1 MPRWSRRCLRPLRS
15 IALRPSRLIGGMV
28 GWDGFWW
35 VVGIAAVLAIGGLLS
50 WRYWDALADDKES
63 LSTTI
68 RNVGLVVGGIIAI
81 LLAVW
86 RSIVAERQADTAQ
99 QSLLNERYERGA
111 EMLGSDVLSVRLGGI
126 YALQRLAQEHPEE
139 YHLQIMRLMC
149 AFVRYPTED
158 QSFLDK
164 QSTDEPTP
172 LIRPDIDAAM
182 AAFVNRDE
190 QRLDIESEA
199 HFTVDLQTAKLRG
212 AHYAHAN
219 LSGARLHRADMSK
232 AELPNAHMSGSDLT
246 CANLSEANLSR
257 ADLSYADL
265 DDAELPNATLIR
277 TLRGAIMTGATLT
290 GANLVDAND
299 LGLADLTGRTGGVSG
314 MRDYLVRRAR
324 RRNNLSRARLIGTH
338 TTDLSGSRL
347 IGTNLSGARL
357 DDAECHPHTHNHDR
371 GNSDWSEPCRR
382 QGTDLT
388 GANIAHANLSGAS
401 LRGGAELSGA
411 NLSTYD
417 LSGNSEPWH
426 TAWPATGLTQA
437 QLDEACAD
445 PDNPPRLDGVLDA
458 ETGKLLVWRGKPV
471 ESPSA

>member
-1 MPRWSRRCLRPLRS
+1 M
-15 IALRPSRLIGGMV
+15 
-28 GWDGFWW
+28 GWNGFWW
-35 VVGIAAVLAIGGLLS
+35 VVGIAAVLAIGVLLS
-50 WRYWDALADDKES
+50 WSYWDALAES

-68 RNVGLVVGGIIAI
+68 RNVGLVIGGIIAI
-81 LLAVW
+81 VLAVW

-126 YALQRLAQEHPEE
+126 YALQRLAHEHPKE

-199 HFTVDLQTAKLRG
+199 HFTVDFQTAKLRG

-232 AELPNAHMSGSDLT
+232 AELPNANMSGSDLT

-277 TLRGAIMTGATLT
+277 TVMTGATLT
-290 GANLVDAND
+290 GANLVDAD
-299 LGLADLTGRTGGVSG
+299 LGLADLTDAEL
-314 MRDYLVRRAR
+314 RDARLPRAGLVDA
-324 RRNNLSRARLIGTH
+324 NLSRARLIG
-338 TTDLSGSRL
+338 TDLSGSRL

-357 DDAECHPHTHNHDR
+357 I
-371 GNSDWSEPCRR
+371 
-382 QGTDLT
+382 GTDLT
-388 GANIAHANLSGAS
+388 GANLAHANLSGAS
-401 LRGGAELSGA
+401 LRGAELSGA

-426 TAWPATGLTQA
+426 TAWPETGLTQA
-437 QLDEACAD
+437 QPDEACAD

-458 ETGKLLVWRGKPV
+458 ETGKPLVWRGKPL
-471 ESPSA
+471 ESPST